1 MNVVDEQIVESFRIE
16 GFQNLT
22 KIQKISYPVISRK
35 QNCLLVAPTGSG
47 KTEASM
53 MPIFSLLESERLG
66 NTDFIEDSAIFVL
79 YITPLRALNNDV
91 HRRIIDY
98 AKKRNLDAQI
108 RHGDTTRTAKQKM
121 VKKPPHILITTP
133 ESLGIILTQEKFK
146 AFLKHLRWVIIDEV
160 HELIGNERGT
170 HLTVSL
176 ERLQNLSSHNLVRIG
191 LSATIGNL
199 KDAANFISGTNR
211 KCSILVDNTIRN
223 YDIDVKYLK
232 GPISNVAKFVYN
244 YLAENKICGSVLLFT
259 NTRDEAEYIGTTIR
273 NQNKIPIE
281 VHHGSLSRETREETE
296 EKLRQGLTGIVVCTS
311 SLELGLDIGSVELV
325 IHYGS
330 SKQVSKLVQRIG
342 RSRHANF
349 KSAKGL
355 IIANSGDDELEC
367 QSIINRMK
375 NRSIEVQ
382 NTHFNSLD
390 VAAHH
395 LVGFVMSTSEPINL
409 VEVYQIIREAYP
421 FRELPFSDLEQCA
434 VLLDSFKIIKY
445 DPKSQNYARRIK
457 SYKYYFEN
465 ISTIPNI
472 VKFEVIDVIRKKR
485 IGTLDQQFIGEFGER
500 GNVFI
505 LKGTQWRIVS
515 VDENKLQ
522 VNVEQVFGSPINI
535 PHWVGEM
542 IPVDYETATQ
552 VGELRNKALV
562 DNSLKLESDIKNTLQ
577 KIPVVP
583 DARNIV
589 IESVISKNALVIH
602 STLGT
607 KINNTLSS
615 LFSTFLASYVGHLV
629 ETKSDP
635 YRILLSSSVRLSKV
649 NIEKIFYDEYD
660 VETILITSLTNT
672 YNLNWRVWTVSK
684 KFGLVD
690 KNAIYDKRMARFIY
704 DRYSKTPISKESLR
718 ELIHDKFDVQSTQ
731 EILRKVKNKEISIHW
746 LDLPSFSPLANSIIE
761 HHSKSSSSPLSI
773 ERGVLELIKERLEK
787 TKHRLICIRCGK
799 WERLVET
806 REVVDS
812 ISCKKCGSRLITT
825 TFSSDYELSKIIL
838 NKLNGS
844 EINSEQNHKFER
856 AWKTASLINNFGK
869 KALTVLSGYGIG
881 VETAARILRN
891 YVDDENLYKNI
902 YDAERQYVTTRGFW
916 NDSK

>member
-1 MNVVDEQIVESFRIE
+1 MSVIDEKIIESFRDE
-16 GFQNLT
+16 GFQKLT
-22 KIQKISYPVISRK
+22 KIQSISIPVISRM

-47 KTEASM
+47 KTEASII
-53 MPIFSLLESERLG
+53 PIFSLLENERA
-66 NTDFIEDSAIFVL
+66 NKPNFIDENAIIVL

-91 HRRIIDY
+91 LRRIINY

-108 RHGDTTRTAKQKM
+108 RHGDTTRTAREKL

-133 ESLGIILTQEKFK
+133 ESLGIILTHQKFRSY
-146 AFLKHLRWVIIDEV
+146 LKHLRWVIVDEV

-176 ERLQNLSSHNLVRIG
+176 EHLQSISSHNVVRIG

-199 KDAANFISGTNR
+199 KEAANFISGTGR
-211 KCSILVDNTIRN
+211 KCSILVDNTIRK
-223 YDIDVKYLK
+223 YDIDVKHLK
-232 GPISNVAKFVYN
+232 GSISNVAKFVLK
-244 YLAENKICGSVLLFT
+244 YLNDNKICGSILLFT

-273 NQNKIPIE
+273 NQNDIPIE

-296 EKLRQGLTGIVVCTS
+296 TKLRKGLTGIVVCTS

-342 RSRHANF
+342 RSRHVNF

-355 IIANSGDDELEC
+355 IIANSDDDELESL
-367 QSIINRMK
+367 SIINRMK
-375 NRSIEVQ
+375 RRSIEIQ
-382 NTHFNSLD
+382 NPHYNSLD
-390 VAAHH
+390 VVSHH
-395 LVGFVMSTSEPINL
+395 LVGFVISTSEPKRL
-409 VEVYQIIREAYP
+409 EEVYQIITRAYP
-421 FRELPFSDLEQCA
+421 FRDLPFSDLKQCV

-445 DPKSQNYARRIK
+445 DPKNQTYARRIK

-465 ISTIPNI
+465 ISTIPNM

-500 GNVFI
+500 GNVFV

-515 VDENKLQ
+515 VDDNKLQ

-542 IPVDYETATQ
+542 IPVDYETAVE
-552 VGELRNKALV
+552 VGKLRNKVL
-562 DNSLKLESDIKNTLQ
+562 DESNFKFESDIKNTLQ
-577 KIPVVP
+577 KIPIIP
-583 DARNIV
+583 DSKNIV
-589 IESVISKNALVIH
+589 IEIVVSKNAVVIH
-602 STLGT
+602 STFGT

-635 YRILLSSSVRLSKV
+635 YRILLSSSVRLSRA

-660 VETILITSLTNT
+660 VEAILITSLSNT

-684 KFGLVD
+684 KFGLLD
-690 KNAIYDKRMARFIY
+690 KNAIYDKRLARLIY
-704 DRYSKTPISKESLR
+704 DRYSKSPISKESIR
-718 ELIHDKFDVQSTQ
+718 ELMHDKFDVKSTQ
-731 EILRKVKNKEISIHW
+731 EVLRRIRNKEISIHW
-746 LDLPSFSPLANSIIE
+746 FDLSLFSPLAQSIIE
-761 HHSKSSSSPLSI
+761 HHSKMSSYPLSI
-773 ERGVLELIKERLEK
+773 EKGVLDLIKERLDK

-799 WERLVET
+799 WERLLET
-806 REVVDS
+806 REVMES
-812 ISCKKCGSRLITT
+812 ISCKRCGSRLITT

-838 NKLNGS
+838 NKLSGS
-844 EINSEQNHKFER
+844 EINTEQNHKFER

-916 NDSK
+916 NDR

>member
-1 MNVVDEQIVESFRIE
+1 MSVIDEKIIESFRDE
-16 GFQNLT
+16 GFQKLT
-22 KIQKISYPVISRK
+22 KIQSICIPVISRM

-47 KTEASM
+47 KTEASII
-53 MPIFSLLESERLG
+53 PIFSLLENERAKKS
-66 NTDFIEDSAIFVL
+66 NFIDENAIIVL

-91 HRRIIDY
+91 LRRIINY
-98 AKKRNLDAQI
+98 AKKRNFDAQI
-108 RHGDTTRTAKQKM
+108 RHGDTTRTAREKLI
-121 VKKPPHILITTP
+121 KKPPHILITTP
-133 ESLGIILTQEKFK
+133 ESLGIILTHEKFRSY
-146 AFLKHLRWVIIDEV
+146 LKHLRWVIVDEV

-176 ERLQNLSSHNLVRIG
+176 EHLQNISSHNVVRIG

-199 KDAANFISGTNR
+199 KEAAYFISGTGR
-211 KCSILVDNTIRN
+211 KCSILVDNTIRK
-223 YDIDVKYLK
+223 YDIDVKYIK
-232 GPISNVAKFVYN
+232 GSISNVAKFVLK
-244 YLAENKICGSVLLFT
+244 YLNDNKICGSILLFT

-273 NQNKIPIE
+273 NQNDIPIE

-296 EKLRQGLTGIVVCTS
+296 NKLRKGLTGIVVCTS

-342 RSRHANF
+342 RSRHVNF

-355 IIANSGDDELEC
+355 IIANSGDDELESL
-367 QSIINRMK
+367 SIINRMK
-375 NRSIEVQ
+375 RRSIEIQ
-382 NTHFNSLD
+382 KPHYNSLD
-390 VAAHH
+390 VVSHH
-395 LVGFVMSTSEPINL
+395 LVGFVISTSEPKRL
-409 VEVYQIIREAYP
+409 EEVYQIITRAYP
-421 FRELPFSDLEQCA
+421 FRELPFSDLKQCV

-445 DPKSQNYARRIK
+445 DPENQTYARRIK

-465 ISTIPNI
+465 ISTIPNM

-485 IGTLDQQFIGEFGER
+485 IGTLDQQFVGEFGER
-500 GNVFI
+500 GNVFV

-515 VDENKLQ
+515 VDDNKLQ

-542 IPVDYETATQ
+542 IPVDYETAVE
-552 VGELRNKALV
+552 VGKLRNKVL
-562 DNSLKLESDIKNTLQ
+562 DESNFNFESDIKNTLQ
-577 KIPVVP
+577 KIPIIP
-583 DARNIV
+583 DSKNIV
-589 IESVISKNALVIH
+589 IEIVVSKNAVVIH
-602 STLGT
+602 STFGT

-635 YRILLSSSVRLSKV
+635 YRILLSSSVRLARA

-660 VETILITSLTNT
+660 VEAILITSLTNT

-684 KFGLVD
+684 KFGLLD
-690 KNAIYDKRMARFIY
+690 KNAIYDKRLARLIY
-704 DRYSKTPISKESLR
+704 DRYSKSPISKESIR
-718 ELIHDKFDVQSTQ
+718 ELMHDKFDVKSTQ
-731 EILRKVKNKEISIHW
+731 EVLRKIRNKEISIHW
-746 LDLPSFSPLANSIIE
+746 LDLSLFSPLAESIIE
-761 HHSKSSSSPLSI
+761 HRSKMSSYPLSI
-773 ERGVLELIKERLEK
+773 ERGVLDLIKERLDK

-799 WERLVET
+799 WERLIET
-806 REVVDS
+806 REVMES
-812 ISCKKCGSRLITT
+812 ISCKRCGSRLITT

-838 NKLNGS
+838 NKLKGS
-844 EINSEQNHKFER
+844 EINTEQNHKFER

-916 NDSK
+916 NER

>member
-1 MNVVDEQIVESFRIE
+1 MSVIDEKIIESFRDE
-16 GFQNLT
+16 GFQKLT
-22 KIQKISYPVISRK
+22 KIQSISIPVISRM

-47 KTEASM
+47 KTEASII
-53 MPIFSLLESERLG
+53 PIFSLLENERA
-66 NTDFIEDSAIFVL
+66 NKPNFIDENAIIVL

-91 HRRIIDY
+91 LRRIINY

-108 RHGDTTRTAKQKM
+108 RHGDTTRTAREKL

-133 ESLGIILTQEKFK
+133 ESLGIILTHQKFRSY
-146 AFLKHLRWVIIDEV
+146 LKHLRWVIVDEV

-176 ERLQNLSSHNLVRIG
+176 EHLQSISSHNVVRIG

-199 KDAANFISGTNR
+199 KEAANFISGTGR
-211 KCSILVDNTIRN
+211 KCSILVDNTIRK
-223 YDIDVKYLK
+223 YDIDVKHLK
-232 GPISNVAKFVYN
+232 GSISNVAKFVLK
-244 YLAENKICGSVLLFT
+244 YLNDNKICGSILLFT

-273 NQNKIPIE
+273 NQNDIPIE

-296 EKLRQGLTGIVVCTS
+296 TKLRKGLTGIVVCTS

-342 RSRHANF
+342 RSRHVNF

-355 IIANSGDDELEC
+355 IIANSGDDELESL
-367 QSIINRMK
+367 SIINRMK
-375 NRSIEVQ
+375 RRSIEIQ
-382 NTHFNSLD
+382 NPHHNSLD
-390 VAAHH
+390 VVSHH
-395 LVGFVMSTSEPINL
+395 LVGFVISTSEPKRL
-409 VEVYQIIREAYP
+409 EEVYQIITRAYP
-421 FRELPFSDLEQCA
+421 FRDLPFSDLKQCV

-445 DPKSQNYARRIK
+445 DPKNQTYARRIK

-465 ISTIPNI
+465 ISTIPNM

-500 GNVFI
+500 GNVFV

-515 VDENKLQ
+515 VDDNKLQ

-542 IPVDYETATQ
+542 IPVDYETAVE
-552 VGELRNKALV
+552 VGKLRNKVL
-562 DNSLKLESDIKNTLQ
+562 DESNFKFESDIKNTLQ
-577 KIPVVP
+577 KIPIIP
-583 DARNIV
+583 DSKNIV
-589 IESVISKNALVIH
+589 IELVVSKNAVVIH
-602 STLGT
+602 STFGT

-635 YRILLSSSVRLSKV
+635 YRILLSSSVRLSRA

-660 VETILITSLTNT
+660 VEAILITSLSNT

-684 KFGLVD
+684 KFGLLD
-690 KNAIYDKRMARFIY
+690 KNAIYDKRLARLIY
-704 DRYSKTPISKESLR
+704 DRYSKSPISKESIR
-718 ELIHDKFDVQSTQ
+718 ELMHDKFDVKSTQ
-731 EILRKVKNKEISIHW
+731 EVLRRIRNKEISIHW
-746 LDLPSFSPLANSIIE
+746 FDLSIFSPLAQSIIE
-761 HHSKSSSSPLSI
+761 HHSKMSSYPLSI
-773 ERGVLELIKERLEK
+773 EKGVLDLIKERLDK

-799 WERLVET
+799 WERLLET
-806 REVVDS
+806 REVMES
-812 ISCKKCGSRLITT
+812 ISCKRCGSRLITT

-838 NKLNGS
+838 NKLSGS
-844 EINSEQNHKFER
+844 EINTEQNHKFER

-916 NDSK
+916 NDR

>member
-1 MNVVDEQIVESFRIE
+1 MSVIDEQIIESFRNE

-22 KIQKISYPVISRK
+22 KIQRISIPVISRM

-47 KTEASM
+47 KTEASII
-53 MPIFSLLESERLG
+53 PIFFLLENERAK
-66 NTDFIEDSAIFVL
+66 NSNFIDDNAIIVL

-91 HRRIIDY
+91 LRRIINY

-108 RHGDTTRTAKQKM
+108 RHGDTTRTARQKLL
-121 VKKPPHILITTP
+121 KKPPHILITTP
-133 ESLGIILTQEKFK
+133 ESLGIILTQDKFK
-146 AFLKHLRWVIIDEV
+146 SYLKHLRWVIVDEV
-160 HELIGNERGT
+160 HELIGNERGS
-170 HLTVSL
+170 HLTISL
-176 ERLQNLSSHNLVRIG
+176 ELLQNISSHNVIRIG

-199 KDAANFISGTNR
+199 KHAANFISGTNR
-211 KCSILVDNTIRN
+211 KCSVLVDNTIRK

-232 GPISNVAKFVYN
+232 GSISNVGKFVTK
-244 YLAENKICGSVLLFT
+244 YLYDNKICGSVLLFT

-273 NQNKIPIE
+273 NQNDIPIE

-296 EKLRQGLTGIVVCTS
+296 SKLREGLTGIVVCTS

-342 RSRHANF
+342 RSRHVNF

-355 IIANSGDDELEC
+355 MIANSGDDELESL
-367 QSIINRMK
+367 SIINRMK
-375 NRSIEVQ
+375 KRSIEIQ
-382 NTHFNSLD
+382 NPHFNSLD
-390 VAAHH
+390 VVSHH
-395 LVGFVMSTSEPINL
+395 LVGFVISTSEPKRL
-409 VEVYQIIREAYP
+409 DEVYQIITRAYP
-421 FRELPFSDLEQCA
+421 FRGLPFSDLEQCA
-434 VLLDSFKIIKY
+434 ALLDSFKIIKY
-445 DPKSQNYARRIK
+445 DPKNQTYARRIK

-515 VDENKLQ
+515 VDDNKLQ

-542 IPVDYETATQ
+542 IPVDYETAVE
-552 VGELRNKALV
+552 VGKLRNKVLH
-562 DNSLKLESDIKNTLQ
+562 DSNLKFESDIKSTLQ
-577 KIPVVP
+577 KIPIIP
-583 DARNIV
+583 DSKNVV
-589 IESVISKNALVIH
+589 IENVVTKNAIVIH
-602 STLGT
+602 STFGT

-629 ETKSDP
+629 ETKSDA
-635 YRILLSSSVRLSKV
+635 YRILLSSSVRLSRG
-649 NIEKIFYDEYD
+649 NMEKIFYDEYD
-660 VETILITSLTNT
+660 VEAILITSLTNT
-672 YNLNWRVWTVSK
+672 YNLNWRVWMVSK
-684 KFGLVD
+684 KFGLLD
-690 KNAIYDKRMARFIY
+690 KNAIYDKRLARFIY
-704 DRYSKTPISKESLR
+704 DRYSKTPISKESIR
-718 ELIHDKFDVQSTQ
+718 ELIHDKFDVKSTQ
-731 EILRKVKNKEISIHW
+731 EILQRIRNKEILIHW
-746 LDLPSFSPLANSIIE
+746 LDLSLFSPLSQNIIE
-761 HHSKSSSSPLSI
+761 HHSKTSSSPLSI
-773 ERGVLELIKERLEK
+773 EKGVLELIKERLDK

-799 WERLVET
+799 WERLIET
-806 REVVDS
+806 REVMES
-812 ISCKKCGSRLITT
+812 ISCKLCGSKLITT

-838 NKLNGS
+838 NKLKGS
-844 EINSEQNHKFER
+844 EINTEQNHKFER

-902 YDAERQYVTTRGFW
+902 YDAERQYVITRGFW
-916 NDSK
+916 NDS

>member
-1 MNVVDEQIVESFRIE
+1 MNVFDEKILESFRQE

-22 KIQKISYPVISRK
+22 KIQKISYPAISRK

-47 KTEASM
+47 KTEASLI
-53 MPIFSLLESERLG
+53 PILSILDSEKVKSI
-66 NTDFIEDSAIFVL
+66 DFVHDNAILVL

-98 AKKRNLDAQI
+98 AKRRNLDAQI
-108 RHGDTTRTAKQKM
+108 RHGDTSRAAKQKM
-121 VKKPPHILITTP
+121 IKKPPHILITTP

-146 AFLKHLRWVIIDEV
+146 TFLKQLRWVIIDEV

-176 ERLQNLSSHNLVRIG
+176 ERLQALSSHNLVRIG

-199 KDAANFISGTNR
+199 RDAANFISGTNR
-211 KCSILVDNTIRN
+211 KCSILVDNSIRN

-232 GPISNVAKFVYN
+232 GSISNAAKFVFD
-244 YLAENKICGSVLLFT
+244 YLRDNKITGSVLLFT

-296 EKLRQGLTGIVVCTS
+296 EKLRQGLDGIVVCTS

-342 RSRHANF
+342 RSRHANY

-367 QSIINRMK
+367 LSIINRMK
-375 NRSIEVQ
+375 NKSIEIQ
-382 NTHFNSLD
+382 NSHTNSLD
-390 VAAHH
+390 VVAHH
-395 LVGFVMSTSEPINL
+395 LVGFVMSTSEPKNL
-409 VEVYQIIREAYP
+409 SEVYQIITGAFP
-421 FRELPFSDLEQCA
+421 FKELPFSDVEQCA
-434 VLLDSFKIIKY
+434 VLLDSFRIIKY
-445 DPKSQNYARRIK
+445 DPKTQTYARRIK

-542 IPVDYETATQ
+542 IPVDYETAAQ
-552 VGELRNKALV
+552 VGELRNKALA
-562 DNSLKLESDIKNTLQ
+562 DNNLKLESDIKNTLQ

-583 DARNIV
+583 DSKNIV
-589 IESVISKNALVIH
+589 IENVLSKNALVIH
-602 STLGT
+602 STFGT

-615 LFSTFLASYVGHLV
+615 LFSTFLASYVGHMV

-635 YRILLSSSVRLSKV
+635 YRILLTSSVRLSKV
-649 NIEKIFYDEYD
+649 NIEKILFDEYD

-684 KFGLVD
+684 RFGLVD

-731 EILRKVKNKEISIHW
+731 EILQKIRSKEISIHW
-746 LDLPSFSPLANSIIE
+746 LDLSAFSPLANNIIE

-806 REVVDS
+806 REISES
-812 ISCKKCGSRLITT
+812 ISCKKCGSKLITT
-825 TFSSDYELSKIIL
+825 TFSSDYELTKIIL
-838 NKLNGS
+838 SKLKGS

-869 KALTVLSGYGIG
+869 KAITVLSGYGIG

-902 YDAERQYVTTRGFW
+902 YDAERQYVTNRGFW
-916 NDSK
+916 NDK

>member
-1 MNVVDEQIVESFRIE
+1 MNVVDEKILESFRQE

-22 KIQKISYPVISRK
+22 KIQKISYPAISRK

-47 KTEASM
+47 KTEASLI
-53 MPIFSLLESERLG
+53 PILSILDSEKVKSI
-66 NTDFIEDSAIFVL
+66 DFVHDNAILVL

-98 AKKRNLDAQI
+98 AKRRNLDAQI
-108 RHGDTTRTAKQKM
+108 RHGDTSRAAKQKM
-121 VKKPPHILITTP
+121 IKKPPHILITTP

-146 AFLKHLRWVIIDEV
+146 TFLKQLRWVIIDEV

-176 ERLQNLSSHNLVRIG
+176 ERLQALSSHNLVRIG

-199 KDAANFISGTNR
+199 RDAANFISGTNR
-211 KCSILVDNTIRN
+211 KCSILVDNSIRN

-232 GPISNVAKFVYN
+232 GSISNAAKFVFD
-244 YLAENKICGSVLLFT
+244 YLRDNKITGSVLLFT

-296 EKLRQGLTGIVVCTS
+296 EKLRQGLDGIVVCTS

-342 RSRHANF
+342 RSRHANY

-367 QSIINRMK
+367 LSIINRMK
-375 NRSIEVQ
+375 NKSIEIQ
-382 NTHFNSLD
+382 NSHTNSLD
-390 VAAHH
+390 VVAHH
-395 LVGFVMSTSEPINL
+395 LVGFVMSTSEPKNL
-409 VEVYQIIREAYP
+409 SEVYQIITGAFP
-421 FRELPFSDLEQCA
+421 FKELPFSDVEQCA
-434 VLLDSFKIIKY
+434 VLLDSFRIIKY
-445 DPKSQNYARRIK
+445 DPKTQTYARRIK

-542 IPVDYETATQ
+542 IPVDYETAAQ
-552 VGELRNKALV
+552 VGELRNKALA
-562 DNSLKLESDIKNTLQ
+562 DNNLKLESDIKNTLQ

-583 DARNIV
+583 DSKNIV
-589 IESVISKNALVIH
+589 IENVLSKNALVIH
-602 STLGT
+602 STFGT

-635 YRILLSSSVRLSKV
+635 YRILLTSSVRLSKV
-649 NIEKIFYDEYD
+649 NIEKILFDEYD

-684 KFGLVD
+684 RFGLVD

-731 EILRKVKNKEISIHW
+731 EILQKIRSKEISIHW
-746 LDLPSFSPLANSIIE
+746 LDLSAFSPLANNIIE

-806 REVVDS
+806 REISES
-812 ISCKKCGSRLITT
+812 ISCKKCGSKLITT
-825 TFSSDYELSKIIL
+825 TFSSDYELTKIIL
-838 NKLNGS
+838 SKLKGS

-869 KALTVLSGYGIG
+869 KAITVLSGYGIG

-902 YDAERQYVTTRGFW
+902 YDAERQYVTNRGFW
-916 NDSK
+916 NDK

>member
-1 MNVVDEQIVESFRIE
+1 MNVIDEQILESFRQE

-47 KTEASM
+47 KTEASLI
-53 MPIFSLLESERLG
+53 PILSLLGSERAR
-66 NTDFIEDSAIFVL
+66 NIEFVQDNAIFVL

-98 AKKRNLDAQI
+98 AKRRNLDAQI
-108 RHGDTTRTAKQKM
+108 RHGDTSRIAKQKM

-146 AFLKHLRWVIIDEV
+146 AFLKHLRWVVIDEV

-199 KDAANFISGTNR
+199 KDAANFISGTDR

-232 GPISNVAKFVYN
+232 GSISNAAKFVFD
-244 YLAENKICGSVLLFT
+244 YLKDNKITGSVLLFT

-296 EKLRQGLTGIVVCTS
+296 KKLRQGLEGIVVCTS

-342 RSRHANF
+342 RSRHANY

-367 QSIINRMK
+367 LSIINRMK
-375 NRSIEVQ
+375 NRSIEIQ
-382 NTHFNSLD
+382 NTHKNSLD
-390 VAAHH
+390 VIAHH
-395 LVGFVMSTSEPINL
+395 LVGFVMSTSEPKNL
-409 VEVYQIIREAYP
+409 SEVYQIITKAYP
-421 FRELPFSDLEQCA
+421 FRELAFSDLEQCA
-434 VLLDSFKIIKY
+434 VLLDSFRIIKY
-445 DPKSQNYARRIK
+445 DPDNQTYARRIK

-542 IPVDYETATQ
+542 IPVDYETAAQ

-577 KIPVVP
+577 KLPFVP
-583 DARNIV
+583 DSRNIV
-589 IESVISKNALVIH
+589 IENVLSKNALVIH
-602 STLGT
+602 STFGT

-615 LFSTFLASYVGHLV
+615 LFSTFLASYVGHFV

-635 YRILLSSSVRLSKV
+635 YRILLSSSVRLSKG
-649 NIEKIFYDEYD
+649 NIEKILYDEYD

-684 KFGLVD
+684 RFGLVD

-731 EILRKVKNKEISIHW
+731 EILRKIRNKEISIHW
-746 LDLPSFSPLANSIIE
+746 LDLTSFSPLANSIIE
-761 HHSKSSSSPLSI
+761 HHTKSSSSPLSI

-806 REVVDS
+806 REIVDS
-812 ISCKKCGSRLITT
+812 ISCKKCGSKLITT

-838 NKLNGS
+838 NKLKGS

-869 KALTVLSGYGIG
+869 MAITVLSGYGIG

-902 YDAERQYVTTRGFW
+902 YDAERQYVTNRGFW
-916 NDSK
+916 NDK

>member
-1 MNVVDEQIVESFRIE
+1 
-16 GFQNLT
+16 
-22 KIQKISYPVISRK
+22 
-35 QNCLLVAPTGSG
+35 
-47 KTEASM
+47 M
-53 MPIFSLLESERLG
+53 MPILSLLESERSG
-66 NTDFIEDSAIFVL
+66 NTDFIENSAIFVL

-108 RHGDTTRTAKQKM
+108 RHGDTTTTAKQKM
-121 VKKPPHILITTP
+121 LKKPPHILITTP

-232 GPISNVAKFVYN
+232 GPISNVAKFVFN
-244 YLAENKICGSVLLFT
+244 YLTENKICGSVLLFT

-367 QSIINRMK
+367 LSIINRMK

-395 LVGFVMSTSEPINL
+395 LVGFVMSSSEPKNL

-421 FRELPFSDLEQCA
+421 FRELPFSDLQQCA

-445 DPKSQNYARRIK
+445 DPKSQTYARRIK
-457 SYKYYFEN
+457 SYKYFFEN

-472 VKFEVIDVIRKKR
+472 VKFQVIDVIRKKR

-542 IPVDYETATQ
+542 IPVDYETAMQ

-562 DNSLKLESDIKNTLQ
+562 DNNLKLESDIKNTLQ

-684 KFGLVD
+684 KFGLVE

-731 EILRKVKNKEISIHW
+731 EILLKIRNKEISIHW
-746 LDLPSFSPLANSIIE
+746 LDLSSFSPLANSIIE

-812 ISCKKCGSRLITT
+812 ISCRKCGSKLITT

-838 NKLNGS
+838 NKLKGS

-869 KALTVLSGYGIG
+869 NALTVLSGYGIG

>member
-1 MNVVDEQIVESFRIE
+1 MNVVDEQIVESFRSE

-244 YLAENKICGSVLLFT
+244 YLTENKICGSVLLFT

-649 NIEKIFYDEYD
+649 NIEKILYDEYD

-731 EILRKVKNKEISIHW
+731 EILRKVRNKEISIHW

-838 NKLNGS
+838 NKLKGS
-844 EINSEQNHKFER
+844 EIDSEQNHKFER

>member
-1 MNVVDEQIVESFRIE
+1 MSVIDEQIIESFRDE
-16 GFQNLT
+16 GFLKLT
-22 KIQKISYPVISRK
+22 KIQSISIPAISRM

-47 KTEASM
+47 KTEASII
-53 MPIFSLLESERLG
+53 PIFSILENERTKKP
-66 NTDFIEDSAIFVL
+66 NFIDENAIIVL

-91 HRRIIDY
+91 LRRIINY

-108 RHGDTTRTAKQKM
+108 RHGDTTRTAREKLL
-121 VKKPPHILITTP
+121 KKPPHILITTP
-133 ESLGIILTQEKFK
+133 ESLGIILTHEKFK
-146 AFLKHLRWVIIDEV
+146 SYLKHLRWVIIDEV

-176 ERLQNLSSHNLVRIG
+176 ERLQNISSHNVVRIG

-199 KDAANFISGTNR
+199 KEAANFISGTGR
-211 KCSILVDNTIRN
+211 KCSILVDNTIRK
-223 YDIDVKYLK
+223 YDIDVKHLK
-232 GPISNVAKFVYN
+232 GSISNVAKFVLK
-244 YLAENKICGSVLLFT
+244 YLNDNKVCGSILLFT

-273 NQNKIPIE
+273 NQNDIPIE

-296 EKLRQGLTGIVVCTS
+296 TKLRKGLTGIVVCTS

-342 RSRHANF
+342 RSRHVNF

-355 IIANSGDDELEC
+355 IIANNDDDELESL
-367 QSIINRMK
+367 SIINRMK
-375 NRSIEVQ
+375 RRSIEIQ
-382 NTHFNSLD
+382 NPHYNSLD
-390 VAAHH
+390 VVSHH
-395 LVGFVMSTSEPINL
+395 LVGFVISTSEPKRL
-409 VEVYQIIREAYP
+409 EEVYQIITRAYP
-421 FRELPFSDLEQCA
+421 FRDLPFSDLEQCV

-445 DPKSQNYARRIK
+445 DPKNQTYTRRIK

-465 ISTIPNI
+465 ISTIPNM

-500 GNVFI
+500 GNVFV

-515 VDENKLQ
+515 VDDNKLQ

-542 IPVDYETATQ
+542 IPVDYETAVE
-552 VGELRNKALV
+552 VGRLRNKVL
-562 DNSLKLESDIKNTLQ
+562 NESNFKFESDIINTLQ
-577 KIPVVP
+577 KIPIVP
-583 DARNIV
+583 DSKNIV
-589 IESVISKNALVIH
+589 IEIVVSKNAVVIH
-602 STLGT
+602 STFGT

-635 YRILLSSSVRLSKV
+635 YRILLSSSVRLSRA

-660 VETILITSLTNT
+660 VEAILITSLSNT

-684 KFGLVD
+684 KFGLLD
-690 KNAIYDKRMARFIY
+690 KNAIYDKRLARLIY
-704 DRYSKTPISKESLR
+704 DRYSKSPISKESIR
-718 ELIHDKFDVQSTQ
+718 ELMHDKFDVKSTQ
-731 EILRKVKNKEISIHW
+731 EVLQRIRNKEISIHW
-746 LDLPSFSPLANSIIE
+746 LDLSLFSPLAQSIIE
-761 HHSKSSSSPLSI
+761 HHSKMSSYPLSI
-773 ERGVLELIKERLEK
+773 ERGVLDLIKERLDK

-806 REVVDS
+806 REVMES
-812 ISCKKCGSRLITT
+812 ISCKRCGSRLITT
-825 TFSSDYELSKIIL
+825 TYSSDYELSKIIL
-838 NKLNGS
+838 NKLKGS
-844 EINSEQNHKFER
+844 EINIEQNHKFER

-902 YDAERQYVTTRGFW
+902 YDAERLYVTTRGFW
-916 NDSK
+916 NDS

>member
-1 MNVVDEQIVESFRIE
+1 MNVIDEQIIESFRHE

-53 MPIFSLLESERLG
+53 IPILSILDNERER
-66 NTDFIEDSAIFVL
+66 NIDFVQDNAIFVL
-79 YITPLRALNNDV
+79 YVTPLRALNNDV

-98 AKKRNLDAQI
+98 AKRRNLDAQI
-108 RHGDTTRTAKQKM
+108 RHGDTSRISKQRM

-133 ESLGIILTQEKFK
+133 ESLGIILAQEKFK

-176 ERLQNLSSHNLVRIG
+176 ERLQNLSSHDLVRIG

-232 GPISNVAKFVYN
+232 GSISNAAKFVFD
-244 YLAENKICGSVLLFT
+244 YLRDNKITGSVLLFT

-296 EKLRQGLTGIVVCTS
+296 EKLRQGLDGIVVCTS

-342 RSRHANF
+342 RSRHANY

-367 QSIINRMK
+367 LSIINRMK
-375 NRSIEVQ
+375 NRSIEIQ
-382 NTHFNSLD
+382 NIHRNSLD
-390 VAAHH
+390 VVAHH
-395 LVGFVMSTSEPINL
+395 LVGFVMSTSEPKNL
-409 VEVYQIIREAYP
+409 GEVYQIITGAYP
-421 FRELPFSDLEQCA
+421 FRELAFSDMEQCA
-434 VLLDSFKIIKY
+434 VLLDSFRIIKY
-445 DPKSQNYARRIK
+445 DPKNQTYARRIK

-472 VKFEVIDVIRKKR
+472 VKFEVIDIIRKKR

-542 IPVDYETATQ
+542 IPVDYETAAQ
-552 VGELRNKALV
+552 VGELRNKALA
-562 DNSLKLESDIKNTLQ
+562 DNNLKIESDIRNTLQ
-577 KIPVVP
+577 KIPIVP

-589 IESVISKNALVIH
+589 IENVLSKNTLVIH
-602 STLGT
+602 STFGT

-635 YRILLSSSVRLSKV
+635 YRILLSSSVRLSKG
-649 NIEKIFYDEYD
+649 NIEKILYDEYD

-672 YNLNWRVWTVSK
+672 YNLNWRVWTISK
-684 KFGLVD
+684 RFGLVD

-731 EILRKVKNKEISIHW
+731 EILQKIRSKEISIHW
-746 LDLPSFSPLANSIIE
+746 LDLSAFSPLSNSIIQ
-761 HHSKSSSSPLSI
+761 HHTKSSSSPLSI

-806 REVVDS
+806 REIVGS
-812 ISCKKCGSRLITT
+812 ISCKKCGSKLVTT

-838 NKLNGS
+838 NKLKGS

-856 AWKTASLINNFGK
+856 AWKTASLVNNFGK
-869 KALTVLSGYGIG
+869 KAITVLSGYGIG

-916 NDSK
+916 NDK

>member
-1 MNVVDEQIVESFRIE
+1 MSVIDEKIIESFRDE
-16 GFQNLT
+16 GFQKLT
-22 KIQKISYPVISRK
+22 KIQSISIPVISRM

-47 KTEASM
+47 KTEASLI
-53 MPIFSLLESERLG
+53 PIFSLLENERA
-66 NTDFIEDSAIFVL
+66 NKPNFIDENAIIVL

-91 HRRIIDY
+91 LRRIINY
-98 AKKRNLDAQI
+98 AKKRNLDAKI
-108 RHGDTTRTAKQKM
+108 RHGDTTRTAREKL

-133 ESLGIILTQEKFK
+133 ESLGIILTHQKFK
-146 AFLKHLRWVIIDEV
+146 SYLKHLRWVIVDEV

-176 ERLQNLSSHNLVRIG
+176 EHLQSISSHNVVRIG

-199 KDAANFISGTNR
+199 KEAANFISGTGR
-211 KCSILVDNTIRN
+211 KCSILVDNTIRK
-223 YDIDVKYLK
+223 YDIDVKHLK
-232 GPISNVAKFVYN
+232 GSISNVAKFVLK
-244 YLAENKICGSVLLFT
+244 YLNDNKICGSILLFT

-273 NQNKIPIE
+273 NQNDIPIE

-296 EKLRQGLTGIVVCTS
+296 TKLRKGLTGIVVCTS

-330 SKQVSKLVQRIG
+330 SKQVSKLIQRIG
-342 RSRHANF
+342 RSRHVNF

-355 IIANSGDDELEC
+355 IIANSGDDELESL
-367 QSIINRMK
+367 SIINRMK
-375 NRSIEVQ
+375 RRSIEIQ
-382 NTHFNSLD
+382 NPHHNSLD
-390 VAAHH
+390 VVSHH
-395 LVGFVMSTSEPINL
+395 LVGFVISTSEPKRL
-409 VEVYQIIREAYP
+409 EEVYQIITRAYP
-421 FRELPFSDLEQCA
+421 FRDLPFSDLKQCV

-445 DPKSQNYARRIK
+445 DPKNQTYARRIK

-465 ISTIPNI
+465 ISTIPNM

-500 GNVFI
+500 GNVFV

-515 VDENKLQ
+515 VDDNKLQ

-542 IPVDYETATQ
+542 IPVDYETAVE
-552 VGELRNKALV
+552 VGKLRNKVL
-562 DNSLKLESDIKNTLQ
+562 DESNFKFESDIKNTLQ
-577 KIPVVP
+577 KIPIIP
-583 DARNIV
+583 DSKNIV
-589 IESVISKNALVIH
+589 IEIVVSKNAVVIH
-602 STLGT
+602 STFGT

-635 YRILLSSSVRLSKV
+635 YRILLSSSVRLSRA

-660 VETILITSLTNT
+660 VEAILITSLSNT

-684 KFGLVD
+684 KFGLLD
-690 KNAIYDKRMARFIY
+690 KNAIYDKRLARLIY
-704 DRYSKTPISKESLR
+704 DRYSKSPISKESIR
-718 ELIHDKFDVQSTQ
+718 ELMHDKFDVKSTQ
-731 EILRKVKNKEISIHW
+731 EVLRRIRNKEISTHW
-746 LDLPSFSPLANSIIE
+746 FDLSLFSPLAQSIIE
-761 HHSKSSSSPLSI
+761 HHSKMSSYPLSI
-773 ERGVLELIKERLEK
+773 EKGVLDLIKERLDK

-799 WERLVET
+799 WERLLET
-806 REVVDS
+806 REVMES
-812 ISCKKCGSRLITT
+812 ISCKRCGSRLITT

-838 NKLNGS
+838 NKLSGS
-844 EINSEQNHKFER
+844 EINTEQNHKFER

-916 NDSK
+916 NDR

>member
-1 MNVVDEQIVESFRIE
+1 MSVIDEQIIESFRDE
-16 GFQNLT
+16 GFQKLT
-22 KIQKISYPVISRK
+22 KIQSISIPVISRM

-47 KTEASM
+47 KTEASII
-53 MPIFSLLESERLG
+53 PIFSLVENERAKKP
-66 NTDFIEDSAIFVL
+66 NFIDEYAIIVL

-91 HRRIIDY
+91 LRRIINY

-108 RHGDTTRTAKQKM
+108 RHADTTRTAREKL

-133 ESLGIILTQEKFK
+133 ESLGIILTHEKFK
-146 AFLKHLRWVIIDEV
+146 SYLKHLRWVIVDEV

-176 ERLQNLSSHNLVRIG
+176 ERLQNISSHNVVRIG

-199 KDAANFISGTNR
+199 KEAANFISGTGR
-211 KCSILVDNTIRN
+211 KCSILVDNTIRK
-223 YDIDVKYLK
+223 YDIDVKHLK
-232 GPISNVAKFVYN
+232 GSISNVAKFVLK
-244 YLAENKICGSVLLFT
+244 YLDDNKICGSILLFT

-273 NQNKIPIE
+273 NQNDIPIE

-296 EKLRQGLTGIVVCTS
+296 TKLRKGLTGIVVCTS

-342 RSRHANF
+342 RSRHVNF

-355 IIANSGDDELEC
+355 IIANSGDDELESL
-367 QSIINRMK
+367 SIINRMK
-375 NRSIEVQ
+375 RRSIEIQ
-382 NTHFNSLD
+382 NPHFNSLD
-390 VAAHH
+390 VVSHH
-395 LVGFVMSTSEPINL
+395 LVGFVISTSEPKKL
-409 VEVYQIIREAYP
+409 EEVYQIITRAYP
-421 FRELPFSDLEQCA
+421 FRDLLFSDLKQCV

-445 DPKSQNYARRIK
+445 DPKNQTYTRRIK

-465 ISTIPNI
+465 ISTIPNM

-500 GNVFI
+500 GNVFV

-515 VDENKLQ
+515 VDDNKMQ

-542 IPVDYETATQ
+542 IPVDYETAVE
-552 VGELRNKALV
+552 VGKLRNKVLHES
-562 DNSLKLESDIKNTLQ
+562 NFKFESDIINSLQ
-577 KIPVVP
+577 KIPIIP
-583 DARNIV
+583 DSKNIV
-589 IESVISKNALVIH
+589 IEIVVSKNAVVIH

-635 YRILLSSSVRLSKV
+635 YRILLSSSVRLSRA

-660 VETILITSLTNT
+660 VEAILITSLSNT

-684 KFGLVD
+684 KFGLLD
-690 KNAIYDKRMARFIY
+690 KNAIYDKRLARFIY
-704 DRYSKTPISKESLR
+704 DRYSKSPISKESIR
-718 ELIHDKFDVQSTQ
+718 ELMHDKFDVKSTQ
-731 EILRKVKNKEISIHW
+731 EVLRRIRNKEISIHW
-746 LDLPSFSPLANSIIE
+746 LELSLFSPLAQSIIE
-761 HHSKSSSSPLSI
+761 HHSKMSSHPLSI
-773 ERGVLELIKERLEK
+773 EKGVLDLIKERLDK

-806 REVVDS
+806 REVMDS
-812 ISCKKCGSRLITT
+812 ISCKRCGSRLITT

-838 NKLNGS
+838 NKLKGS
-844 EINSEQNHKFER
+844 EINTEQNHKFER

-916 NDSK
+916 NGM

>member
-1 MNVVDEQIVESFRIE
+1 MSVIERQIIESFKDE

-22 KIQKISYPVISRK
+22 KIQSISIPVIARMK
-35 QNCLLVAPTGSG
+35 NCLLVAPTGSG
-47 KTEASM
+47 KTEASII
-53 MPIFSLLESERLG
+53 PIFSLLENDRDNKINL
-66 NTDFIEDSAIFVL
+66 TDNNAIIVL

-91 HRRIIDY
+91 LRRIINY

-108 RHGDTTRTAKQKM
+108 RHGDTTRTARQKLII
-121 VKKPPHILITTP
+121 KPPHILITTP
-133 ESLGIILTQEKFK
+133 ESLGIILTHEKLK
-146 AFLKHLRWVIIDEV
+146 SYLKHLRWVIVDEV

-176 ERLQNLSSHNLVRIG
+176 ERLENISSHNVVRIG
-191 LSATIGNL
+191 LSATVGNL
-199 KDAANFISGTNR
+199 RDAANFISGANR
-211 KCSILVDNTIRN
+211 KCAILVDNTIRK

-232 GPISNVAKFVYN
+232 GSISNVAKFVIK
-244 YLAENKICGSVLLFT
+244 YLKDNKICGSILLFT

-273 NQNKIPIE
+273 NLNDVPIE

-296 EKLRQGLTGIVVCTS
+296 IKLRDGLTSIVVCTS

-330 SKQVSKLVQRIG
+330 SKQVSKLIQRIG
-342 RSRHANF
+342 RSRHVNF

-355 IIANSGDDELEC
+355 IIASSGDDELEC
-367 QSIINRMK
+367 LSIINRMK
-375 NRSIEVQ
+375 KRSIEIQ
-382 NTHFNSLD
+382 NPHTDALD
-390 VAAHH
+390 VVSHH
-395 LVGFVMSTSEPINL
+395 LIGFVISTPEPKKL
-409 VEVYQIIREAYP
+409 DEVYQIITRAYP
-421 FRELPFSDLEQCA
+421 FRSLSFSDIEQCA

-445 DPKSQNYARRIK
+445 DPINKTYARRIK

-472 VKFEVIDVIRKKR
+472 VKFEVMDVIRKKR

-515 VDENKLQ
+515 VDDNKLQ

-535 PHWVGEM
+535 PHWIGEM
-542 IPVDYETATQ
+542 IPVDYETAVE
-552 VGELRNKALV
+552 VGKLRNKVLNDSNIKV
-562 DNSLKLESDIKNTLQ
+562 ESEIKNTLQ
-577 KIPVVP
+577 KIPIIP
-583 DARNIV
+583 DSKNIV
-589 IESVISKNALVIH
+589 LESVINRNAVVVH
-602 STLGT
+602 STFGT

-629 ETKSDP
+629 ETKSDA
-635 YRILLSSSVRLSKV
+635 YRILLSSSVRLSRI
-649 NIEKIFYDEYD
+649 NIEKVFYDEYD
-660 VETILITSLTNT
+660 VETILVTSLSNT
-672 YNLNWRVWTVSK
+672 YNLNWRVWMVSK

-690 KNAIYDKRMARFIY
+690 KNAIYDKRLARFIY
-704 DRYSKTPISKESLR
+704 DRYSKTPISKESIR
-718 ELIHDKFDVQSTQ
+718 ELIHDKYDVESTQ
-731 EILRKVKNKEISIHW
+731 EILRKIRNREISIHW
-746 LDLPSFSPLANSIIE
+746 LDLSLFSPLAQSIIE

-773 ERGVLELIKERLEK
+773 ERGVLELIKERLDK

-806 REVVDS
+806 REIMES
-812 ISCKKCGSRLITT
+812 ISCKVCGSRLITT
-825 TFSSDYELSKIIL
+825 TFSSDYELSIIIL
-838 NKLNGS
+838 NKLKGS
-844 EINSEQNHKFER
+844 EINPEQNHKFER

-916 NDSK
+916 ND

>member
-1 MNVVDEQIVESFRIE
+1 MNVVDEQIVESFRSE

-244 YLAENKICGSVLLFT
+244 YLTENKICGSVLLFT

-731 EILRKVKNKEISIHW
+731 EILRKVRNKEISIHW

-838 NKLNGS
+838 NKLKGS

-902 YDAERQYVTTRGFW
+902 YDAERQYVTNRGFW
-916 NDSK
+916 NDK

>member
-1 MNVVDEQIVESFRIE
+1 MSVIERQIIESFKDE

-22 KIQKISYPVISRK
+22 KIQSISIPVIARMK
-35 QNCLLVAPTGSG
+35 NCLLVAPTGSG
-47 KTEASM
+47 KTEASII
-53 MPIFSLLESERLG
+53 PIFSLLENDRDNKINL
-66 NTDFIEDSAIFVL
+66 TDNNAIIVL

-91 HRRIIDY
+91 LRRIINY
-98 AKKRNLDAQI
+98 AEKRNLDAQI
-108 RHGDTTRTAKQKM
+108 RHGDTTRTARQKLII
-121 VKKPPHILITTP
+121 KPPHILITTP
-133 ESLGIILTQEKFK
+133 ESLGIILTHEKLK
-146 AFLKHLRWVIIDEV
+146 SYLKHLRWVIVDEV

-176 ERLQNLSSHNLVRIG
+176 ERLENISSHNVVRIG
-191 LSATIGNL
+191 LSATVGNL

-211 KCSILVDNTIRN
+211 KCAILVDNTIRK

-232 GPISNVAKFVYN
+232 GSISNVAKFVIK
-244 YLAENKICGSVLLFT
+244 YLKDNKICGSILIFT

-273 NQNKIPIE
+273 NLNDIPIE

-296 EKLRQGLTGIVVCTS
+296 IKLREGLTSIVVCTS

-342 RSRHANF
+342 RSRHVNF

-355 IIANSGDDELEC
+355 IIASSGDDELEC
-367 QSIINRMK
+367 LSIINRMK
-375 NRSIEVQ
+375 KRSIEIQ
-382 NTHFNSLD
+382 KPHTDALD
-390 VAAHH
+390 VVSHH
-395 LVGFVMSTSEPINL
+395 LIGFVISTSEPKKL
-409 VEVYQIIREAYP
+409 DEVYQIITRAYP
-421 FRELPFSDLEQCA
+421 FRSLSFSDIEQCA

-445 DPKSQNYARRIK
+445 DPINKTYARRLK

-472 VKFEVIDVIRKKR
+472 VKFEVMDVIRKKR

-515 VDENKLQ
+515 VDDNKLQ

-535 PHWVGEM
+535 PHWIGEM
-542 IPVDYETATQ
+542 IPVDYETAVE
-552 VGELRNKALV
+552 VGKLRNKVLNDSNIKV
-562 DNSLKLESDIKNTLQ
+562 ESEIKNTLQ
-577 KIPVVP
+577 KIPIIP
-583 DARNIV
+583 DSKNIV
-589 IESVISKNALVIH
+589 LESVITRNAVVVH
-602 STLGT
+602 STFGT

-635 YRILLSSSVRLSKV
+635 YRILLSSSVRLSRK
-649 NIEKIFYDEYD
+649 NIEKVFYDEYD
-660 VETILITSLTNT
+660 VEAILITSLSNT
-672 YNLNWRVWTVSK
+672 YNLNWRVWMVSK

-690 KNAIYDKRMARFIY
+690 KNAIYDKRLARFIY
-704 DRYSKTPISKESLR
+704 DRYSKTPISKESIR
-718 ELIHDKFDVQSTQ
+718 ELIHDKYDVESTQ
-731 EILRKVKNKEISIHW
+731 EILRKIRNREITIHW
-746 LDLPSFSPLANSIIE
+746 FDLSLFSPLAQSIIE

-773 ERGVLELIKERLEK
+773 ERGVLELIKERLDK

-806 REVVDS
+806 REIMES
-812 ISCKKCGSRLITT
+812 ISCKVCGSRLITT

-838 NKLNGS
+838 NKLKGS
-844 EINSEQNHKFER
+844 ETNPEQNHKFER

-916 NDSK
+916 ND

>member
-1 MNVVDEQIVESFRIE
+1 
-16 GFQNLT
+16 
-22 KIQKISYPVISRK
+22 
-35 QNCLLVAPTGSG
+35 
-47 KTEASM
+47 
-53 MPIFSLLESERLG
+53 
-66 NTDFIEDSAIFVL
+66 
-79 YITPLRALNNDV
+79 
-91 HRRIIDY
+91 
-98 AKKRNLDAQI
+98 
-108 RHGDTTRTAKQKM
+108 
-121 VKKPPHILITTP
+121 
-133 ESLGIILTQEKFK
+133 
-146 AFLKHLRWVIIDEV
+146 
-160 HELIGNERGT
+160 
-170 HLTVSL
+170 
-176 ERLQNLSSHNLVRIG
+176 

-232 GPISNVAKFVYN
+232 DSISKAANFVFN
-244 YLAENKICGSVLLFT
+244 YLNDNKITGSVLLFT

-296 EKLRQGLTGIVVCTS
+296 DKLRQGLGGIVVCTS

-330 SKQVSKLVQRIG
+330 SKQVSKLMQRIG
-342 RSRHANF
+342 RSRHANY
-349 KSAKGL
+349 KSARGL

-367 QSIINRMK
+367 LSIINRMK
-375 NRSIEVQ
+375 NRSIEIQ
-382 NTHFNSLD
+382 NTHTNSLD
-390 VAAHH
+390 VVAHH
-395 LVGFVMSTSEPINL
+395 LVGFVMSTSRPKNL
-409 VEVYQIIREAYP
+409 GEVYQIITGAYP
-421 FRELPFSDLEQCA
+421 FRELAFSDLEQCA
-434 VLLDSFKIIKY
+434 VLLDSFRIIKY
-445 DPKSQNYARRIK
+445 DPNNQTYARRIK

-505 LKGTQWRIVS
+505 LKGTQWRIIS

-542 IPVDYETATQ
+542 IPVDYETAVQ

-562 DNSLKLESDIKNTLQ
+562 DNNLKIQSDIRNTLR

-589 IESVISKNALVIH
+589 IENVLSKNALVIH
-602 STLGT
+602 STFGT

-635 YRILLSSSVRLSKV
+635 YRILLSSSVRLSKG
-649 NIEKIFYDEYD
+649 NIEKILYDEYD

-684 KFGLVD
+684 RFGLVD
-690 KNAIYDKRMARFIY
+690 KNAVYDKRMARFIY

-731 EILRKVKNKEISIHW
+731 EILQKIRSREISIHW
-746 LDLPSFSPLANSIIE
+746 LDLTAFSPLANSIIE
-761 HHSKSSSSPLSI
+761 HHTKSSSSPLSI

-806 REVVDS
+806 REIVDS

-838 NKLNGS
+838 NKLKGS

-869 KALTVLSGYGIG
+869 KAITVLSGYGIG

-902 YDAERQYVTTRGFW
+902 YDAERQYVTNRGFW
-916 NDSK
+916 NDK

>member
-1 MNVVDEQIVESFRIE
+1 MNDIDQQILESFSRE

-22 KIQKISYPVISRK
+22 KIQKISYPVISRN

-53 MPIFSLLESERLG
+53 IPILSLLENERAR
-66 NTDFIEDSAIFVL
+66 NPHFVEDNAVFVL

-98 AKKRNLDAQI
+98 AKRRNLDAQI

-133 ESLGIILTQEKFK
+133 ESLGIILTQEKFM
-146 AFLKHLRWVIIDEV
+146 AFLKHLRWIIIDEV

-176 ERLQNLSSHNLVRIG
+176 ERLQNLSAHNPVRIG

-199 KDAANFISGTNR
+199 KAAGNFIGGTDR

-232 GPISNVAKFVYN
+232 GSISNVAKFVFN
-244 YLAENKICGSVLLFT
+244 YLTDNKICGSVLLFT

-273 NQNKIPIE
+273 NQNKIPVE

-296 EKLRQGLTGIVVCTS
+296 EKLRQGHTGIVVCTS
-311 SLELGLDIGSVELV
+311 SLELGLDIGTVELV

-342 RSRHANF
+342 RSRHVNY

-367 QSIINRMK
+367 LAIINRMK
-375 NRSIEVQ
+375 KRSLEIQ
-382 NTHFNSLD
+382 NTHTNSLD

-395 LVGFVMSTSEPINL
+395 LVGFVMSTSEPKNL
-409 VEVYQIIREAYP
+409 DEVYQIIKGAYP
-421 FRELPFSDLEQCA
+421 FRELTFSDLEQCA
-434 VLLDSFKIIKY
+434 VLLDSFRIIKY
-445 DPKSQNYARRIK
+445 YPNSQTYARRIK

-465 ISTIPNI
+465 ISTIPNM

-485 IGTLDQQFIGEFGER
+485 IGTLDQQFVGEFGER

-542 IPVDYETATQ
+542 IPVDYETAAQ

-562 DNSLKLESDIKNTLQ
+562 DNNLELGSDIKNTLQ
-577 KIPVVP
+577 KIPIVP
-583 DARNIV
+583 DASNIV
-589 IESVISKNALVIH
+589 IESVNSKNALVIH

-635 YRILLSSSVRLSKV
+635 YRILLSSSVRLSKG
-649 NIEKIFYDEYD
+649 NIEKILYDEYD

-690 KNAIYDKRMARFIY
+690 KNAVYDKRMARFIY

-718 ELIHDKFDVQSTQ
+718 ELIHDKFDVEATQ
-731 EILRKVKNKEISIHW
+731 EILRKIRNKEILIHW
-746 LDLPSFSPLANSIIE
+746 LDLSAFSPLTNSIIE

-806 REVVDS
+806 REILDA
-812 ISCKKCGSRLITT
+812 ISCKKCGSKLITT

-838 NKLNGS
+838 SKLKGT

-902 YDAERQYVTTRGFW
+902 YDAERQYVTNRGFW
-916 NDSK
+916 NDK

>member
-1 MNVVDEQIVESFRIE
+1 MNVIDEQILESFRRE

-22 KIQKISYPVISRK
+22 KIQKISYPVISRM

-47 KTEASM
+47 KTEASLI
-53 MPIFSLLESERLG
+53 PILSILDNERAR
-66 NTDFIEDSAIFVL
+66 NSDFVQDNAIFVL

-98 AKKRNLDAQI
+98 AKRRNLDAQI
-108 RHGDTTRTAKQKM
+108 RHGDTSRIAKQRLI
-121 VKKPPHILITTP
+121 KKPPHILITTP

-176 ERLQNLSSHNLVRIG
+176 ERLQNLSSHYLTRIG

-199 KDAANFISGTNR
+199 KDAANFISGANR

-232 GPISNVAKFVYN
+232 GSISNAAKFIFN
-244 YLAENKICGSVLLFT
+244 YLSDNKIRGSVLLFT

-273 NQNKIPIE
+273 NQNRIPIE

-296 EKLRQGLTGIVVCTS
+296 EKLRQGLIGIVVCTS

-342 RSRHANF
+342 RSRHANY

-367 QSIINRMK
+367 LSIIHRMK
-375 NRSIEVQ
+375 KRSIEIQ
-382 NTHFNSLD
+382 NIHTNSLD

-395 LVGFVMSTSEPINL
+395 LVGFVMSTTEPKNL
-409 VEVYQIIREAYP
+409 NEIYKIITGAYP
-421 FRELPFSDLEQCA
+421 FRELDFSDLEQCA
-434 VLLDSFKIIKY
+434 ILLDSFKIIKY
-445 DPKSQNYARRIK
+445 DPKNQTYSRRIK

-500 GNVFI
+500 GNVFV

-515 VDENKLQ
+515 VEENKLL

-542 IPVDYETATQ
+542 IPVDYETAAQ

-562 DNSLKLESDIKNTLQ
+562 DNNLKLESDIRNTLQ

-583 DARNIV
+583 DAKNIV
-589 IESVISKNALVIH
+589 IESVLSKNVLVIH
-602 STLGT
+602 STFGT

-635 YRILLSSSVRLSKV
+635 YRILLSSSVRLSKG
-649 NIEKIFYDEYD
+649 NIEKILYDEFD
-660 VETILITSLTNT
+660 VETILVTSLTNT

-690 KNAIYDKRMARFIY
+690 KNAIYDKRLARFIY

-718 ELIHDKFDVQSTQ
+718 ELIHDKFDVESSQ
-731 EILRKVKNKEISIHW
+731 EILQKIRNKEISIHW
-746 LDLPSFSPLANSIIE
+746 LDLSAFSPLANSIIE

-806 REVVDS
+806 REIVDA

-838 NKLNGS
+838 SKLKGC
-844 EINSEQNHKFER
+844 EITSEQNHKFER

-902 YDAERQYVTTRGFW
+902 YSAERQYVTTRGFW
-916 NDSK
+916 NDS

>member
-1 MNVVDEQIVESFRIE
+1 MSVIDEQIIESFRDE
-16 GFQNLT
+16 GFQKLT
-22 KIQKISYPVISRK
+22 KIQSISIPVISRM

-47 KTEASM
+47 KTEASII
-53 MPIFSLLESERLG
+53 PIFSLLENERA
-66 NTDFIEDSAIFVL
+66 NKPNFIDENAIIVL

-91 HRRIIDY
+91 LRRIINY

-108 RHGDTTRTAKQKM
+108 RHGDTTRTAREKL

-133 ESLGIILTQEKFK
+133 ESLGIILTHQKFK
-146 AFLKHLRWVIIDEV
+146 SYLKHLRWVIVDEV

-176 ERLQNLSSHNLVRIG
+176 ERLQNISSHNVVRIG

-199 KDAANFISGTNR
+199 KEAANFISGTGR
-211 KCSILVDNTIRN
+211 KCSILVDNTIRK
-223 YDIDVKYLK
+223 YDIDVKHLK
-232 GPISNVAKFVYN
+232 GSISNVAKFVLK
-244 YLAENKICGSVLLFT
+244 YLNDNKICGSILLFT

-273 NQNKIPIE
+273 NQNDIPIE

-296 EKLRQGLTGIVVCTS
+296 AKLRKGLTGIVVCTS

-342 RSRHANF
+342 RSRHVNF

-355 IIANSGDDELEC
+355 IIANSGDDELESL
-367 QSIINRMK
+367 SIINRMK
-375 NRSIEVQ
+375 RRSIEIQ
-382 NTHFNSLD
+382 NPHHNSLD
-390 VAAHH
+390 VVSHH
-395 LVGFVMSTSEPINL
+395 LVGFVISTSEPKRL
-409 VEVYQIIREAYP
+409 EEVYQIITRAYP
-421 FRELPFSDLEQCA
+421 FRDLPFSDFKQCV

-445 DPKSQNYARRIK
+445 DPKNQTYARRIK

-465 ISTIPNI
+465 ISTIPNM

-500 GNVFI
+500 GNVFV

-515 VDENKLQ
+515 VDDNKLQ

-542 IPVDYETATQ
+542 IPVDYETAVE
-552 VGELRNKALV
+552 VGKLRNKVL
-562 DNSLKLESDIKNTLQ
+562 DESNFKFESDIKNTLQ
-577 KIPVVP
+577 KIPIIP
-583 DARNIV
+583 DSKNIV
-589 IESVISKNALVIH
+589 IEIVVSKNAVVIH
-602 STLGT
+602 STFGT

-635 YRILLSSSVRLSKV
+635 YRILLSSSVRLSRA

-660 VETILITSLTNT
+660 VEAILITSLSNT

-684 KFGLVD
+684 KFGLLD
-690 KNAIYDKRMARFIY
+690 KNAIYDKRLARLIY
-704 DRYSKTPISKESLR
+704 DRYSKSPISKESIR
-718 ELIHDKFDVQSTQ
+718 ELMHDKFDVKSTQ
-731 EILRKVKNKEISIHW
+731 EVLRRIRNKEISIHW
-746 LDLPSFSPLANSIIE
+746 FDLSLFSPLAQSIIE
-761 HHSKSSSSPLSI
+761 HHSKMSSYPLSI
-773 ERGVLELIKERLEK
+773 EKGVLDLIKERLDK

-799 WERLVET
+799 WERLLET
-806 REVVDS
+806 REVMES
-812 ISCKKCGSRLITT
+812 ISCKRCGSRLITT

-838 NKLNGS
+838 NKLSGS
-844 EINSEQNHKFER
+844 EINTEQNHKFER

-916 NDSK
+916 NDR

>member
-1 MNVVDEQIVESFRIE
+1 MSVIERQIIESFKDE

-22 KIQKISYPVISRK
+22 KIQSISIPVMARMK
-35 QNCLLVAPTGSG
+35 NCLLVAPTGSG
-47 KTEASM
+47 KTEASII
-53 MPIFSLLESERLG
+53 PIFSLLENDRD
-66 NTDFIEDSAIFVL
+66 NKINMTDNNAIFVL

-91 HRRIIDY
+91 LRRIINY

-108 RHGDTTRTAKQKM
+108 RHGDTTRTARQKLI
-121 VKKPPHILITTP
+121 KKPPHILITTP
-133 ESLGIILTQEKFK
+133 ESLGIILTHEKFK
-146 AFLKHLRWVIIDEV
+146 SYLKHLRWVIVDEV

-176 ERLQNLSSHNLVRIG
+176 ERLENISSHNVVRIG
-191 LSATIGNL
+191 LSATVGNL

-211 KCSILVDNTIRN
+211 KCAILVDNTIRK

-232 GPISNVAKFVYN
+232 GSISNVAKFVIK
-244 YLAENKICGSVLLFT
+244 YLKDNKICGSILLFT

-273 NQNKIPIE
+273 NQNDIPIE

-296 EKLRQGLTGIVVCTS
+296 IKLREGLTGIVVCTS

-342 RSRHANF
+342 RSRHVNF

-367 QSIINRMK
+367 LSIINRMK
-375 NRSIEVQ
+375 KRSIEIQ
-382 NTHFNSLD
+382 KPHTDALD
-390 VAAHH
+390 VVSHH
-395 LVGFVMSTSEPINL
+395 LVGFVISTSEPKKL
-409 VEVYQIIREAYP
+409 DEVYQIITRAYP
-421 FRELPFSDLEQCA
+421 FRSLSFSDLEQCA
-434 VLLDSFKIIKY
+434 ALLDSFKIIKY
-445 DPKSQNYARRIK
+445 DPKNKTYARRIK
-457 SYKYYFEN
+457 AYKYYFEN

-472 VKFEVIDVIRKKR
+472 VKFEVMDVIRKKR

-515 VDENKLQ
+515 VDDNKLR

-535 PHWVGEM
+535 PHWIGEM
-542 IPVDYETATQ
+542 IPVDYETAVE
-552 VGELRNKALV
+552 VGKLRNKVLNDSNIKV
-562 DNSLKLESDIKNTLQ
+562 ESEIKNTLQ
-577 KIPVVP
+577 KIPIIP
-583 DARNIV
+583 DSKNIV
-589 IESVISKNALVIH
+589 IESVINKNAVVVH
-602 STLGT
+602 STFGT

-635 YRILLSSSVRLSKV
+635 YRILLSSSVRLSRI
-649 NIEKIFYDEYD
+649 NIEKVFYDEYD
-660 VETILITSLTNT
+660 VEAILITSLSNT
-672 YNLNWRVWTVSK
+672 YNLNWRVWMVSK

-690 KNAIYDKRMARFIY
+690 KNAIYDKRLARFIY
-704 DRYSKTPISKESLR
+704 DRYSKTPISKESIR
-718 ELIHDKFDVQSTQ
+718 ELIHDKYDVESTQ
-731 EILRKVKNKEISIHW
+731 EILQKIRNREISIHW
-746 LDLPSFSPLANSIIE
+746 FDLSLFSPLAQSIIE

-773 ERGVLELIKERLEK
+773 ERGVLELIKERLDK

-806 REVVDS
+806 REIMES
-812 ISCKKCGSRLITT
+812 ISCKVCGSRLITT

-838 NKLNGS
+838 NKLKGS
-844 EINSEQNHKFER
+844 EINPEQNHKFER

-869 KALTVLSGYGIG
+869 IALTVLSGYGIG
-881 VETAARILRN
+881 VDTAARILRN

-916 NDSK
+916 NDK

>member
-1 MNVVDEQIVESFRIE
+1 MSVIDEKIIESFRDE
-16 GFQNLT
+16 GFQKLT
-22 KIQKISYPVISRK
+22 KIQSISIPVISRM

-47 KTEASM
+47 KTEASII
-53 MPIFSLLESERLG
+53 PIFSLLENERA
-66 NTDFIEDSAIFVL
+66 NKPNFIDENAIIVL

-91 HRRIIDY
+91 LRRIINY

-108 RHGDTTRTAKQKM
+108 RHGDTTRTAREKL

-133 ESLGIILTQEKFK
+133 ESLGIILTHQKFK
-146 AFLKHLRWVIIDEV
+146 SYLKHLRWVIVDEV

-176 ERLQNLSSHNLVRIG
+176 EHLQSISSHNVVRIG

-199 KDAANFISGTNR
+199 KEAANFISGTGR
-211 KCSILVDNTIRN
+211 KCSILVDNTIRK
-223 YDIDVKYLK
+223 YDIDVKHLK
-232 GPISNVAKFVYN
+232 GSISNVAKFVIK
-244 YLAENKICGSVLLFT
+244 YLNDNKICGSILLFT

-273 NQNKIPIE
+273 NQNDIPIE

-296 EKLRQGLTGIVVCTS
+296 TKLRKGLTGIVVCTS

-342 RSRHANF
+342 RSRHVNF

-355 IIANSGDDELEC
+355 IIANSGDDELESL
-367 QSIINRMK
+367 SIINRMK
-375 NRSIEVQ
+375 RRSIEIQ
-382 NTHFNSLD
+382 NPHHNSLD
-390 VAAHH
+390 VVSHH
-395 LVGFVMSTSEPINL
+395 LVGFVISTSEPKRL
-409 VEVYQIIREAYP
+409 EEVYQIITRAYP
-421 FRELPFSDLEQCA
+421 FRDLPFSDLKQCV
-434 VLLDSFKIIKY
+434 VLLESFKIIKY
-445 DPKSQNYARRIK
+445 DPKNQTYARRIK

-465 ISTIPNI
+465 ISTIPNM

-500 GNVFI
+500 GNVFV

-515 VDENKLQ
+515 VDDNKLQ

-542 IPVDYETATQ
+542 IPVDYETAVE
-552 VGELRNKALV
+552 VGKLRNKVL
-562 DNSLKLESDIKNTLQ
+562 DESNFKFESDIKNTLQ
-577 KIPVVP
+577 KIPIIP
-583 DARNIV
+583 DSKNIV
-589 IESVISKNALVIH
+589 IEIVVSKNAVVIH
-602 STLGT
+602 STFGT

-635 YRILLSSSVRLSKV
+635 YRILLSSSVRLSRA

-660 VETILITSLTNT
+660 VEAILITSLSNT

-684 KFGLVD
+684 KFGLLD
-690 KNAIYDKRMARFIY
+690 KNAIYDKRLARLIY
-704 DRYSKTPISKESLR
+704 DRYSKSPISKESIR
-718 ELIHDKFDVQSTQ
+718 ELMHDKFDVKSTQ
-731 EILRKVKNKEISIHW
+731 EVLRRIKNKEISIHW
-746 LDLPSFSPLANSIIE
+746 FDLSIFSPLAQSIIE
-761 HHSKSSSSPLSI
+761 HHSKMSSYPLSI
-773 ERGVLELIKERLEK
+773 EKGVLDLIKERLDK

-799 WERLVET
+799 WERLLET
-806 REVVDS
+806 REVMES
-812 ISCKKCGSRLITT
+812 ISCKRCGSRLITT

-838 NKLNGS
+838 NKLSGS
-844 EINSEQNHKFER
+844 EINTEQNHKFER

-916 NDSK
+916 NDR

>member
-1 MNVVDEQIVESFRIE
+1 MNVIDEQILGSFRRE

-22 KIQKISYPVISRK
+22 KIQKISYQVISRK

-53 MPIFSLLESERLG
+53 IPILSLLEYERAR
-66 NTDFIEDSAIFVL
+66 NSHFVEDNAIFVL

-98 AKKRNLDAQI
+98 AKRRNLDAQI

-133 ESLGIILTQEKFK
+133 ESLGIILTQEKFI
-146 AFLKHLRWVIIDEV
+146 AFLKHLRWIIIDEV

-176 ERLQNLSSHNLVRIG
+176 ERLQNLSSHNPVRIG

-199 KDAANFISGTNR
+199 KDAANFIGGTDR

-232 GPISNVAKFVYN
+232 GSISNAAKFVFN
-244 YLAENKICGSVLLFT
+244 YLTDNKIGGSVLLFT

-273 NQNKIPIE
+273 NQNKIPVE

-342 RSRHANF
+342 RSRHANY

-367 QSIINRMK
+367 LAIINRMK
-375 NRSIEVQ
+375 KRSLEIQ
-382 NTHFNSLD
+382 NTHTNSLD

-395 LVGFVMSTSEPINL
+395 LVGFVMSTSEPKNL
-409 VEVYQIIREAYP
+409 GEIYQIIKGAYP
-421 FRELPFSDLEQCA
+421 FRELAFSDLEQCA
-434 VLLDSFKIIKY
+434 ALLDKFRIIKY
-445 DPKSQNYARRIK
+445 DPNSQTYARRIK

-465 ISTIPNI
+465 ISTIPNM
-472 VKFEVIDVIRKKR
+472 VKFEVLDVIRKKR

-542 IPVDYETATQ
+542 IPVDYETAAQ

-562 DNSLKLESDIKNTLQ
+562 DSNLELGSDIKNTLQ
-577 KIPVVP
+577 KIPIVP
-583 DARNIV
+583 DASNIV
-589 IESVISKNALVIH
+589 IESVHSKNALVIH

-635 YRILLSSSVRLSKV
+635 YRILLSSSVRLSKG
-649 NIEKIFYDEYD
+649 NIEKILYDEYD

-690 KNAIYDKRMARFIY
+690 KNAVYDKRMARFIY

-718 ELIHDKFDVQSTQ
+718 ELIHDKFDVKSTQ
-731 EILRKVKNKEISIHW
+731 EILRKIRNKEILIHW
-746 LDLPSFSPLANSIIE
+746 LDLSAFSPLTNNIIE

-773 ERGVLELIKERLEK
+773 ERGVLDLIKERLEK

-806 REVVDS
+806 REILDA

-838 NKLNGS
+838 SKLKGT

-881 VETAARILRN
+881 V
-891 YVDDENLYKNI
+891 
-902 YDAERQYVTTRGFW
+902 
-916 NDSK
+916 

>member
-1 MNVVDEQIVESFRIE
+1 MNVVDEQIVESFRRE

-22 KIQKISYPVISRK
+22 KIQKISYPVICHK

-53 MPIFSLLESERLG
+53 IPIFSLIEREREE
-66 NTDFIEDSAIFVL
+66 NTDFVEENAIFVL

-108 RHGDTTRTAKQKM
+108 RHGDTTRTAKQRM

-199 KDAANFISGTNR
+199 KDAGNFISGANR

-232 GPISNVAKFVYN
+232 GPISNAAKFVFN
-244 YLAENKICGSVLLFT
+244 YLTENKICGSVLLFT

-367 QSIINRMK
+367 LSIINRMK
-375 NRSIEVQ
+375 NKSIEVQ

-395 LVGFVMSTSEPINL
+395 LVGFVMSTSEPKNL
-409 VEVYQIIREAYP
+409 VEVHQIFREAYP
-421 FRELPFSDLEQCA
+421 FRELPFFDLEQCA

-445 DPKSQNYARRIK
+445 DPKSQTYARRIK

-542 IPVDYETATQ
+542 IPVDYETAKQ
-552 VGELRNKALV
+552 VGDLRNKALV
-562 DNSLKLESDIKNTLQ
+562 DNNLKLESDIKNTLQ

-583 DARNIV
+583 DATNIV
-589 IESVISKNALVIH
+589 IESVLSKNALVIH
-602 STLGT
+602 STFGT

-615 LFSTFLASYVGHLV
+615 LFSTFLASYVGHMV

-635 YRILLSSSVRLSKV
+635 YRILLSSSVRLSKG
-649 NIEKIFYDEYD
+649 NIEKILYDDYD

-690 KNAIYDKRMARFIY
+690 KNAIYDKRTARFIY

-731 EILRKVKNKEISIHW
+731 EILHKMRNKEISIHW
-746 LDLPSFSPLANSIIE
+746 LDLSSFSPLANSIIE

-812 ISCKKCGSRLITT
+812 ISCKKCGSKLITT

-838 NKLNGS
+838 NKLKGS
-844 EINSEQNHKFER
+844 EINTEQNHKFER
-856 AWKTASLINNFGK
+856 AWKAASLINNFGK

>member
-1 MNVVDEQIVESFRIE
+1 LI
-16 GFQNLT
+16 
-22 KIQKISYPVISRK
+22 
-35 QNCLLVAPTGSG
+35 
-47 KTEASM
+47 
-53 MPIFSLLESERLG
+53 PILSLLNSERAR
-66 NTDFIEDSAIFVL
+66 NIEFVQDNAILVL

-98 AKKRNLDAQI
+98 AKRRNLDAQI
-108 RHGDTTRTAKQKM
+108 RHGDTSRIAKQKM
-121 VKKPPHILITTP
+121 VKKPPQILITTP
-133 ESLGIILTQEKFK
+133 ESLGIILTQKKFK
-146 AFLKHLRWVIIDEV
+146 AFLKHLRWVVIDEV

-176 ERLQNLSSHNLVRIG
+176 ERLQDLSSHDLVRIG

-199 KDAANFISGTNR
+199 KDAANFISGTDR

-232 GPISNVAKFVYN
+232 GSISNAAKFVFD
-244 YLAENKICGSVLLFT
+244 YLKDNKITGSVLLFT

-273 NQNKIPIE
+273 NQNMIPIE

-296 EKLRQGLTGIVVCTS
+296 KKLRQGLEGIVVCTS

-342 RSRHANF
+342 RSRHANYR
-349 KSAKGL
+349 SAKGL

-367 QSIINRMK
+367 LSIINRMK
-375 NRSIEVQ
+375 NRSIEIQ
-382 NTHFNSLD
+382 NTHKNSLD
-390 VAAHH
+390 VIAHH
-395 LVGFVMSTSEPINL
+395 LVGFVMSTSEPKNL
-409 VEVYQIIREAYP
+409 GEVYQIITRAYP
-421 FRELPFSDLEQCA
+421 FRELAFSDLEQCA
-434 VLLDSFKIIKY
+434 VLLDSFRIIKY
-445 DPKSQNYARRIK
+445 DPENQTYARRIK

-542 IPVDYETATQ
+542 IPVDYETAVQ

-577 KIPVVP
+577 KIPFVP
-583 DARNIV
+583 DSRNIV
-589 IESVISKNALVIH
+589 IENVLSKNALVIH

-615 LFSTFLASYVGHLV
+615 LFSTFLASYVGHFV

-635 YRILLSSSVRLSKV
+635 YRILLSSSVRLSKG
-649 NIEKIFYDEYD
+649 NIEKILYDEYD

-684 KFGLVD
+684 RFGLVD

-731 EILRKVKNKEISIHW
+731 EILRKIRNKEISIHW
-746 LDLPSFSPLANSIIE
+746 LDLTSFSPLANSIIE
-761 HHSKSSSSPLSI
+761 HHTKSSSSPLSI

-806 REVVDS
+806 REIVDS
-812 ISCKKCGSRLITT
+812 ISCKKCGSKLITT

-838 NKLNGS
+838 NKLKGS
-844 EINSEQNHKFER
+844 EINPEQNHKFER

-869 KALTVLSGYGIG
+869 MAITVLSGYGIG

-891 YVDDENLYKNI
+891 YVDDENMYKNI
-902 YDAERQYVTTRGFW
+902 YDAERQYVTNRGFW
-916 NDSK
+916 NDK

>member
-1 MNVVDEQIVESFRIE
+1 MSVIDEKIIESFRDE
-16 GFQNLT
+16 GFQKLT
-22 KIQKISYPVISRK
+22 KIQSISIPVISRM

-47 KTEASM
+47 KTEASII
-53 MPIFSLLESERLG
+53 PIFSLLENERA
-66 NTDFIEDSAIFVL
+66 NKPNFIDENAIIVL

-91 HRRIIDY
+91 LRRIINY

-108 RHGDTTRTAKQKM
+108 RHGDTTRTAREKL

-133 ESLGIILTQEKFK
+133 ESLGIILTHQKFRSY
-146 AFLKHLRWVIIDEV
+146 LKHLRWVIVDEV

-176 ERLQNLSSHNLVRIG
+176 EHLQSISSHNVVRIG

-199 KDAANFISGTNR
+199 KEAANFISGTGR
-211 KCSILVDNTIRN
+211 KCSILVDNTIRK
-223 YDIDVKYLK
+223 YDIDVKHLK
-232 GPISNVAKFVYN
+232 GSISNVAKFVLK
-244 YLAENKICGSVLLFT
+244 YLNDNKICGSILLFT

-273 NQNKIPIE
+273 NQNDIPIE

-296 EKLRQGLTGIVVCTS
+296 TKLRKGLTGIVVCTS

-342 RSRHANF
+342 RSRHVNF

-355 IIANSGDDELEC
+355 VIANSGDDELESL
-367 QSIINRMK
+367 SIINRMK
-375 NRSIEVQ
+375 RRSIEIQ
-382 NTHFNSLD
+382 NPHYNSLD
-390 VAAHH
+390 VVSHH
-395 LVGFVMSTSEPINL
+395 LVGFVISTSEPKRL
-409 VEVYQIIREAYP
+409 EEVYQIITRAYP
-421 FRELPFSDLEQCA
+421 FRDLPFSDLKQCV

-445 DPKSQNYARRIK
+445 DPKNQTYARRIK

-465 ISTIPNI
+465 ISTIPNM

-500 GNVFI
+500 GNVFV

-515 VDENKLQ
+515 VDDNKLQ

-542 IPVDYETATQ
+542 IPVDYETAVE
-552 VGELRNKALV
+552 VGKLRNKVL
-562 DNSLKLESDIKNTLQ
+562 DESNFKFESDIKNTLQ
-577 KIPVVP
+577 NIPIIP
-583 DARNIV
+583 DSKNIV
-589 IESVISKNALVIH
+589 IEIVVSKNAVVIH
-602 STLGT
+602 STFGT

-635 YRILLSSSVRLSKV
+635 YRILLSSSVRLSRA

-660 VETILITSLTNT
+660 VEAILITSLSNT

-684 KFGLVD
+684 KFGLLD
-690 KNAIYDKRMARFIY
+690 KNAIYDKRLARLIY
-704 DRYSKTPISKESLR
+704 DRYSKSPISKESIR
-718 ELIHDKFDVQSTQ
+718 ELMHDKFDVKSTQ
-731 EILRKVKNKEISIHW
+731 EVLRRIRNKEISIHW
-746 LDLPSFSPLANSIIE
+746 FDLSIFSPLAQSIIE
-761 HHSKSSSSPLSI
+761 HHSKMSSYPLSI
-773 ERGVLELIKERLEK
+773 EKGVLDLIKERLDK

-799 WERLVET
+799 WERLLET
-806 REVVDS
+806 REVMEI
-812 ISCKKCGSRLITT
+812 ISCKRCGSRLITT

-838 NKLNGS
+838 NKLSGS
-844 EINSEQNHKFER
+844 EINTEQNHKFER

-916 NDSK
+916 NDR

>member
-1 MNVVDEQIVESFRIE
+1 MSVIERQIIESFKDE

-22 KIQKISYPVISRK
+22 KIQSISIPVIARMK
-35 QNCLLVAPTGSG
+35 NCLLVAPTGSG
-47 KTEASM
+47 KTEASII
-53 MPIFSLLESERLG
+53 PIFSLLENDRDNKINL
-66 NTDFIEDSAIFVL
+66 TDNNAIIVL

-91 HRRIIDY
+91 LRRIINY

-108 RHGDTTRTAKQKM
+108 RHGDTTRTARQKLII
-121 VKKPPHILITTP
+121 KPPHILITTP
-133 ESLGIILTQEKFK
+133 ESLGIILTHEKLK
-146 AFLKHLRWVIIDEV
+146 SYLKHLRWVIVDEV

-176 ERLQNLSSHNLVRIG
+176 ERLENISSHNVVRIG
-191 LSATIGNL
+191 LSATVGNL

-211 KCSILVDNTIRN
+211 KCAILVDNTIRK
-223 YDIDVKYLK
+223 YDIDVKYLR
-232 GPISNVAKFVYN
+232 GSISNVAKFVIK
-244 YLAENKICGSVLLFT
+244 YLKDNKICGSILLFT

-273 NQNKIPIE
+273 NLNDIPIE

-296 EKLRQGLTGIVVCTS
+296 IKLREGLTSIVVCTS

-342 RSRHANF
+342 RSRHVNF

-355 IIANSGDDELEC
+355 IIASSGDDELEC
-367 QSIINRMK
+367 LSIINRMK
-375 NRSIEVQ
+375 KRSIEIQ
-382 NTHFNSLD
+382 DPHTDALD
-390 VAAHH
+390 VVSHH
-395 LVGFVMSTSEPINL
+395 LIGFVISTSEPKKL
-409 VEVYQIIREAYP
+409 DEVYQIITRAYP
-421 FRELPFSDLEQCA
+421 FRSLSFSDIEQCA

-445 DPKSQNYARRIK
+445 DPINKTYARRIK

-472 VKFEVIDVIRKKR
+472 VKFEVMDVIRKKR
-485 IGTLDQQFIGEFGER
+485 VGTLDQQFIGEFGER

-515 VDENKLQ
+515 VDDNKLQ

-535 PHWVGEM
+535 PHWIGEM
-542 IPVDYETATQ
+542 IPVDYETAVE
-552 VGELRNKALV
+552 VGKLRNKVLNDSNIKV
-562 DNSLKLESDIKNTLQ
+562 ESEIKNTLQ
-577 KIPVVP
+577 KIPIIP
-583 DARNIV
+583 DSKNIV
-589 IESVISKNALVIH
+589 LESVINRNAVVVH
-602 STLGT
+602 STFGT

-635 YRILLSSSVRLSKV
+635 YRILLSSSVRLSRI
-649 NIEKIFYDEYD
+649 NIEKVFYDEYD
-660 VETILITSLTNT
+660 VEAILITSLSNT
-672 YNLNWRVWTVSK
+672 YNLNWRVWMVSK

-690 KNAIYDKRMARFIY
+690 KNAIYDKRLARFIY
-704 DRYSKTPISKESLR
+704 ERYSKTPISKESIR
-718 ELIHDKFDVQSTQ
+718 ELIHDKYDVESTQ
-731 EILRKVKNKEISIHW
+731 EILRKIRNREITIHW
-746 LDLPSFSPLANSIIE
+746 LDLSLFSPLAQSIIE

-773 ERGVLELIKERLEK
+773 ERGVLELIKERLDK

-806 REVVDS
+806 REIMES
-812 ISCKKCGSRLITT
+812 ISCKVCGSRLITT

-838 NKLNGS
+838 NKLKGS
-844 EINSEQNHKFER
+844 EINPEQNHKFER

-916 NDSK
+916 ND

>member
-1 MNVVDEQIVESFRIE
+1 MSVIERQIIESFKDE

-22 KIQKISYPVISRK
+22 KIQSISIPVIARMK
-35 QNCLLVAPTGSG
+35 NCLLVAPTGSG
-47 KTEASM
+47 KTEASII
-53 MPIFSLLESERLG
+53 PIFSLLENDRDNKINL
-66 NTDFIEDSAIFVL
+66 TDNNAIIVL

-91 HRRIIDY
+91 LRRIINY

-108 RHGDTTRTAKQKM
+108 RHGDTTRTARQKLII
-121 VKKPPHILITTP
+121 KPPHILITTP
-133 ESLGIILTQEKFK
+133 ESLGIILTHEKLK
-146 AFLKHLRWVIIDEV
+146 SYLKHLRWVIVDEV

-176 ERLQNLSSHNLVRIG
+176 ERLENISSHNVVRIG
-191 LSATIGNL
+191 LSATVGNL

-211 KCSILVDNTIRN
+211 KCAILVDNTIRK

-232 GPISNVAKFVYN
+232 GSISNVAKFVIK
-244 YLAENKICGSVLLFT
+244 YLKDNKICGSILLFT

-273 NQNKIPIE
+273 NLNDIPIE

-296 EKLRQGLTGIVVCTS
+296 IKLREGLTSIVVCTS

-342 RSRHANF
+342 RSRHVNF

-355 IIANSGDDELEC
+355 IIASSGDDELEC
-367 QSIINRMK
+367 LSIINRMK
-375 NRSIEVQ
+375 KRSIEIQ
-382 NTHFNSLD
+382 DPHTDALD
-390 VAAHH
+390 VVSHH
-395 LVGFVMSTSEPINL
+395 LIGFVISTSEPKKL
-409 VEVYQIIREAYP
+409 DEVYQIITRAYP
-421 FRELPFSDLEQCA
+421 FRSLSFSDIEQCA

-445 DPKSQNYARRIK
+445 DPINKTYARRIK

-472 VKFEVIDVIRKKR
+472 VKFEVMDVIRKKR

-515 VDENKLQ
+515 VDDNKLQ

-535 PHWVGEM
+535 PHWIGEM
-542 IPVDYETATQ
+542 IPVDYETAVE
-552 VGELRNKALV
+552 VGKLRNKVLNDSNIKV
-562 DNSLKLESDIKNTLQ
+562 ESEIKNTLQ
-577 KIPVVP
+577 KIPIIP
-583 DARNIV
+583 DSKNIV
-589 IESVISKNALVIH
+589 LESVINRNAVVVH
-602 STLGT
+602 STFGT

-635 YRILLSSSVRLSKV
+635 YRILLSSSVRLSRI
-649 NIEKIFYDEYD
+649 NIEKVFYDEYD
-660 VETILITSLTNT
+660 VEAILITSLSNT
-672 YNLNWRVWTVSK
+672 YNLNWRVWMVSK

-690 KNAIYDKRMARFIY
+690 KNAIYDKRLARFIY
-704 DRYSKTPISKESLR
+704 ERYSKTPISKESIR
-718 ELIHDKFDVQSTQ
+718 ELIHDKYDVESTQ
-731 EILRKVKNKEISIHW
+731 EILRKIRNREITIHW
-746 LDLPSFSPLANSIIE
+746 LDLSLFSPLAQGIVE

-773 ERGVLELIKERLEK
+773 ERGVLELIKERLDK

-806 REVVDS
+806 REIMES
-812 ISCKKCGSRLITT
+812 ISCKVCGSRLITT

-838 NKLNGS
+838 NKLKGS
-844 EINSEQNHKFER
+844 ETNPEQNHKFER

-916 NDSK
+916 ND